1 MSADDAD
8 DPDRD
13 ADDSADA
20 REARDASYLKER
32 VYATFTGLAIVLV
45 LLNNAEQHD
54 ALHSLYALVIGV
66 LGITTAGY
74 LSDIIAH
81 LAVHRAYP
89 DRTEHRHMLRVAGGA
104 LSTVVVPGVLLGLA
118 ALGVFTLEGA
128 LRTASIVYLATLVL
142 IAYLAVGRA
151 QLRPLQRVLA
161 LGSLVALGAVV
172 IGLQTLAHAG

>member
-1 MSADDAD
+1 MSADEAD
-8 DPDRD
+8 GETPEG
-13 ADDSADA
+13 SADE

-45 LLNNAEQHD
+45 IMNNADHHD

-81 LAVHRAYP
+81 LAVHREFP
-89 DRTEHRHMLRVAGGA
+89 DRQEHLHMLRVAAGA
-104 LSTVVVPGVLLGLA
+104 LSTVIVPGAILGLA

-128 LRTASIVYLATLVL
+128 LRGASIIYLATLAL
-142 IAYLAVGRA
+142 IAYLAVRRA
-151 QLRPLQRVLA
+151 RLRPLQRVLA

-172 IGLQTLAHAG
+172 IGVQTLAHAG

>member
-8 DPDRD
+8 RET
-13 ADDSADA
+13 DDSADA
-20 REARDASYLKER
+20 AEARDASYLKER

-45 LLNNAEQHD
+45 LLNDTGNRD

-89 DRTEHRHMLRVAGGA
+89 NGREHRQMLRVAGGA
-104 LSTVVVPGVLLGLA
+104 LSTVVVPGALVGLA
-118 ALGVFTLEGA
+118 ALGVFTLEAA
-128 LRTASIVYLATLVL
+128 LRTASIVYLATLVV
-142 IAYLAVGRA
+142 IAYLAVHRA
-151 QLRPLQRVLA
+151 GLRPLQRVLA

-172 IGLQTLAHAG
+172 IGLQTIAHAG